1 MDLVVRPARDDDA
14 DAIEQLLAVARD
26 EVVHKKG
33 GRALLEGRTNGP
45 GDRWLALLGGVPV
58 GVAIMRVV
66 GAVAVLEALFTE
78 PSARG
83 VGVGHALMEAVTTTA
98 RERGC
103 VRVDGVALP
112 GDRHTK
118 NFFEAHGLVARALI
132 VSAEL

>member
-1 MDLVVRPARDDDA
+1 MNVVVRAARDDDA
-14 DAIEQLLAVARD
+14 DAIEQLLVAARN
-26 EVVHKKG
+26 EVAHKKG
-33 GRALLEGRTNGP
+33 GPALLEGRASRP

-58 GVAIMRVV
+58 GVAVVRVV
-66 GAVAVLEALFTE
+66 GAAAVLEVLFTE

-103 VRVDGVALP
+103 ARVESIALP

>member
-14 DAIEQLLAVARD
+14 EVIEQLLAIARD
-26 EVVHKKG
+26 EVLHKKG
-33 GRALLEGRTNGP
+33 GPALLEERAIGP
-45 GDRWLALLGGVPV
+45 RGRWLALLEGVPV
-58 GVAIMRVV
+58 GVAVV
-66 GAVAVLEALFTE
+66 RMGDAVAVLEVLFTE

-83 VGVGHALMEAVTTTA
+83 VGVGHALMETVTTAA

-103 VRVDGVALP
+103 ARVESVALP

-132 VSAEL
+132 VSTEL